1 MRSQDVLALVQAILN
16 DPNEERWTAA
26 NTPPEC
32 PSGLYDRINRAQN
45 KALAIRPDLLKQ
57 ADGTQKTVT
66 AADKEDVIMTLP
78 DLYLEELAYYVANTA
93 LLEDNADTANMEKA
107 ELYRQRFY
115 KGLMTG
121 GM

>member
-1 MRSQDVLALVQAILN
+1 MRSQDVLAVVQGILN
-16 DPNEERWTAA
+16 DAHEERWTAA
-26 NTPPEC
+26 D
-32 PSGLYDRINRAQN
+32 LYARINRAQN

-57 ADGTQKTVT
+57 ADGTQKTAT
-66 AADKEDVIMTLP
+66 AVDGEDVIMTLP